1 MDLIRKERNL
11 LLSRATEKNAT
22 EKNATEKNEAR
33 EDKHKDDDTLSLAS
47 SYRNDT
53 GKEKEKQDFLSYLAL
68 YESFLTWIQS
78 SDLLSDQQVFKYSF
92 SDQNEE
98 NVSGQLPIPKRVSL
112 SFESLSPP
120 SKNLILALGDVHL
133 QKTSA
138 EEIHLNSLFH
148 DLSSMAKSLWLTVV
162 SARSSLQKK
171 IMESTEKRVDIEAK
185 LLSEMFSSPEYVNAI
200 SEIESMERALQIE
213 IKIPNAT
220 SLDKSEVY
228 KNVCQRNRTIT
239 KCLHKVSHPTPV
251 KDDQKTVEFQSTA
264 LLSEID
270 QRLKLRIRKNEI
282 SKQKLLELSKTS
294 TSASNL
300 TIALDTLRIAE
311 QEMDESILI
320 LNNSISNSKGVLDC
334 IKEAEK
340 KQGKD
345 EREEGEEGEEG
356 EEDEKVKTMN
366 FKKDEIF
373 ELFSKHKSISLIL
386 SCIGVKLRLLKT
398 SIDDEIVDER
408 NKYQSELTSLISREC
423 STNLDYVKDIILTKQ
438 TLFTNDLKKLGKSE
452 TTLKSELQSLLR
464 IVRNDSRAVEQ
475 CVRSVT
481 ETAKS
486 RSDQIQKSHFFRHV
500 TFLRHMTQDTTMT
513 NAVK

>member
-11 LLSRATEKNAT
+11 LLSSAT

-33 EDKHKDDDTLSLAS
+33 EDKQKDDDTLSLAS

-53 GKEKEKQDFLSYLAL
+53 DKEKEKQDFSSFLAL

-78 SDLLSDQQVFKYSF
+78 ADLLSDQQVFKYAI
-92 SDQNEE
+92 SDQNDE
-98 NVSGQLPIPKRVSL
+98 NVSGQLTIPKRVSL

-120 SKNLILALGDVHL
+120 SKNLILAFGDVHL

-138 EEIHLNSLFH
+138 EEIHLNGLFH
-148 DLSSMAKSLWLTVV
+148 DLSFMAKSLWLTVV

-185 LLSEMFSSPEYVNAI
+185 LLTEMFSSPDYMNAI
-200 SEIESMERALQIE
+200 SEIESMERALQI
-213 IKIPNAT
+213 KIPNAK
-220 SLDKSEVY
+220 SLDESEVY
-228 KNVCQRNRTIT
+228 KNICQRNRTIT

-251 KDDQKTVEFQSTA
+251 KDDKKTVEFQSTA

-270 QRLKLRIRKNEI
+270 QRLRLRIRKNEI

-320 LNNSISNSKGVLDC
+320 LNNSISNSKGVLEC
-334 IKEAEK
+334 IKETEK
-340 KQGKD
+340 KQGQDKGDKED
-345 EREEGEEGEEG
+345 EGEGGEEG
-356 EEDEKVKTMN
+356 DEKVKTMN

-423 STNLDYVKDIILTKQ
+423 STTLDYVKDIILTKQ

-486 RSDQIQKSHFFRHV
+486 RSDQTQKSHFFRHV

-513 NAVK
+513 NTVK